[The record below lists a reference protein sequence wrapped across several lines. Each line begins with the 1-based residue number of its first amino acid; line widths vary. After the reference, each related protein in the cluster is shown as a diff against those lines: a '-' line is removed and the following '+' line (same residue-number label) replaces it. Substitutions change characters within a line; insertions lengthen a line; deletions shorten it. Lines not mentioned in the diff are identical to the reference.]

1 MANVINQA
9 FLTKAISVESV
20 AKISDFVV
28 FKQPP
33 QVIKQ
38 NPAAGTPVIAGM
50 TIEIQAVSLSDVPFR
65 VVDDRK
71 VLAVKDV
78 AVADLKHLFE
88 NDPRLMAAVK
98 SGTIPDAEL
107 GAVTRA
113 INTGLVGKGIS
124 PNGVSPTDA
133 AALVKS
139 IGTAGI
145 VDF

>member
-1 MANVINQA
+1 MANVINAA
-9 FLTKAISVESV
+9 FLAKAISVESV

-50 TIEIQAVSLSDVPFR
+50 TIEISAVSLSDVPFR
-65 VVDDRK
+65 VIDDNK

-88 NDPRLMAAVK
+88 NDPRLLAAVK
-98 SGTIPDAEL
+98 SGTIPDNEL
-107 GAVTRA
+107 AAVTRA

-124 PNGVSPTDA
+124 GNGVSPTDA
-133 AALVKS
+133 ASLVKS
-139 IGTAGI
+139 IGAAGF

>member
-1 MANVINQA
+1 MATVITNA
-9 FLTKAISVESV
+9 VLTKMISDKSI
-20 AKISDFVV
+20 AKIGDYIG
-28 FKQPP
+28 FKQAP

-50 TIEIQAVSLSDVPFR
+50 TIEIQAVSLSDVPFH
-65 VVDDRK
+65 VVDERQ

-88 NDPRLMAAVK
+88 NDPRLLAAVK
-98 SGTIPDAEL
+98 AGAIPDTEL

-124 PNGVSPTDA
+124 ANGVSPTDA
-133 AALVKS
+133 ANLVKS
-139 IGTAGI
+139 IGAAGF
-145 VDF
+145 VDV